1 VRFQDRRRNFVVR
14 RYGAMHS
21 EYYGLL
27 LCRKIRF
34 TRRALQTLNT
44 RMGPVNHVGHDCR
57 MISRHRFP
65 RV

>member
-1 VRFQDRRRNFVVR
+1 MWFQNFRRDFVML
-14 RYGAMHS
+14 GDSAMHS